1 MKEITVILK
10 KTMLFNSLN
19 NEALRQTAAHAVK
32 QHLNK
37 GSVLFFAGEPGK
49 GMFVVAQGIVR
60 GFRTGADGREQIIFL
75 EHAPATIAETPVFD
89 NGAYFSTVVAE
100 EDTLVYFFEKKYIRK
115 LCVENPSFALDGL
128 RVMASKVR
136 NLADLV
142 EELTLHD
149 VSKRLAHF
157 ILLEADR
164 RGEPK
169 NAEIYLKLN
178 LTRAQIAGCIGTVR
192 EVVSR
197 NLTLLKSEGL
207 IRFEKRCLIISN
219 KEKLIEFCE
228 KGGKGRKR

>member
-1 MKEITVILK
+1 MKEITAILK
-10 KTMLFNSLN
+10 KTMLFKSLDGEN
-19 NEALRQTAAHAVK
+19 LREAAAHMVER
-32 QHLNK
+32 HLPK

-49 GMFVVAQGIVR
+49 GLFVIAKGVVR
-60 GFRTGADGREQIIFL
+60 GFRTGGDGREQIVFL
-75 EHAPATIAETPVFD
+75 ERAPATIAETPVFD

-100 EDTLVYFFEKKYIRK
+100 EDSVVYFFEKSYIRK

-149 VSKRLAHF
+149 VSRRLAHF

-164 RGEPK
+164 RGETK

-197 NLTLLKSEGL
+197 NLTILKSEGL

-228 KGGKGRKR
+228 KGG